1 MMHDLSYEYGF
12 TPASGNFQFLNY
24 GQSGKEKDGT
34 LFFLN
39 SGVIAR
45 SQISSSFNDAHFAT
59 VYILVSY

>member
-24 GQSGKEKDGT
+24 DQPGKGNDGISHI
-34 LFFLN
+34 LN
-39 SGVIAR
+39 LGVIAR

-59 VYILVSY
+59 VYFSI

>member
-24 GQSGKEKDGT
+24 GQPGKGNDGI
-34 LFFLN
+34 FCFLN

-45 SQISSSFNDAHFAT
+45 SQISGSFNDAHFAT
-59 VYILVSY
+59 VYI